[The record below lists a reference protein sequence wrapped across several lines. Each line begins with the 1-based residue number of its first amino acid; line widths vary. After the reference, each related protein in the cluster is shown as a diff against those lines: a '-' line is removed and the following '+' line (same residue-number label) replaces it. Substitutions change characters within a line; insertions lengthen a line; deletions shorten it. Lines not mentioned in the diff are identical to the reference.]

1 MADLGVSTQTQ
12 MNHHSKTPLTKVT
25 SQCPSLH
32 HPCVVCAHARVW
44 GGEGAQGARNERP
57 RSIQATI
64 STDTRT
70 RIPAHLLTPL
80 SSLEQAETTWLSLRE
95 KGRGREAGENVF
107 RCLRNISHKE
117 WTLITV
123 FNTVDQWEI
132 VTSHRFTL
140 PNAVF

>member
-1 MADLGVSTQTQ
+1 MADLGVSTQAQ
-12 MNHHSKTPLTKVT
+12 MNHHSKTPLTKGT

-64 STDTRT
+64 STDTCT

-80 SSLEQAETTWLSLRE
+80 SSLEQAEDYLVILKRKRQE
-95 KGRGREAGENVF
+95 E
-107 RCLRNISHKE
+107 
-117 WTLITV
+117 
-123 FNTVDQWEI
+123 
-132 VTSHRFTL
+132 TSW
-140 PNAVF
+140 